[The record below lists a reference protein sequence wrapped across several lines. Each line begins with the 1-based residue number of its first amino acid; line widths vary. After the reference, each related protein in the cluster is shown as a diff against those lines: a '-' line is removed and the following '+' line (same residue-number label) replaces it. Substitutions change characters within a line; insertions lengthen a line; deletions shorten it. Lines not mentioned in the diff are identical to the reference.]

1 MKKKNSE
8 ITAVIPTY
16 TNISGLRKLILTLS
30 SMGIP
35 SIIVDNQPTQEKEDM
50 AKKYSAIYLPQLTN
64 RGFGFAVNR
73 GVERVNSQWI
83 VILNDDIEIQ
93 DKRLFERMLDY
104 AEKNN
109 FIAVSPVL
117 KKPNGNVENLGYKV
131 LPFGRVELIKDVTQ
145 NELDGLTAACLLIKK
160 AVFSSIG
167 GFDERFFAY
176 LEDVDLFLKLK
187 RRGEKFG
194 ICLEEEAIHNHM
206 TTSSRMGN
214 FKEMQ
219 DVKNWYLVIFN
230 NWNAKTMIKH
240 FPSILLER
248 IRNLS
253 GLVKKTV
260 KVYMIQFHKFR
271 LNRNKKYEHRL

>member
-1 MKKKNSE
+1 M
-8 ITAVIPTY
+8 AVIPTY

-35 SIIVDNQPTQEKEDM
+35 SIIVDNQPTQEKKDM
-50 AKKYSAIYLPQLTN
+50 AKKYSALYLPQHTN
-64 RGFGFAVNR
+64 RGFGMACNR
-73 GVERVNSQWI
+73 GVKQANSQWI
-83 VILNDDIEIQ
+83 AILNDDIEIQ
-93 DKRLFERMLDY
+93 NKRLFERLLEY
-104 AEKNN
+104 AQENN

-117 KKPNGNVENLGYKV
+117 KKPNGNIENLGYKV
-131 LPFGRVELIKDVTQ
+131 LPIGRVELITNVTRG
-145 NELDGLTAACLLIKK
+145 ELDGLTAACLLIKK
-160 AVFSSIG
+160 AAFLLVG

-187 RRGEKFG
+187 KRGKKFG
-194 ICLEEEAIHNHM
+194 ICLEEEVIHNHM
-206 TTSSRMGN
+206 TTSSKMGN

-230 NWNAKTMIKH
+230 NWNAKTIIKH

-260 KVYMIQFHKFR
+260 KIHMIQFQKPRFDPD
-271 LNRNKKYEHRL
+271 